1 MKRSGIAYPAQKM
14 FFYFLTLMTMKK
26 RLDRINDLI
35 DGEHSSS
42 YFDISNLLTAA
53 FLKISSM
60 ELIFPLWTYDHFFH
74 WAISEKNQ
82 AGRVET
88 LGKFN
93 F

>member
-1 MKRSGIAYPAQKM
+1 MKQSGIAYPAQKM

-60 ELIFPLWTYDHFFH
+60 EQIFPYGHV
-74 WAISEKNQ
+74 ISMSHLYLCLRFYF
-82 AGRVET
+82 GD
-88 LGKFN
+88 N